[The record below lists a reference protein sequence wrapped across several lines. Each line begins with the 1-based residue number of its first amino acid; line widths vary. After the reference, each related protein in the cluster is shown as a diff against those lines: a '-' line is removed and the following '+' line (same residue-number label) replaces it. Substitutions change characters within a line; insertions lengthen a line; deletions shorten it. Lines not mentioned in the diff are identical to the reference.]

1 MSNPSSY
8 SINKSVCSFLDTEN
22 NYLRENNLRYYENE
36 FNNAVEDINTRLIGI
51 WCSNQNMLLMQYLNM
66 K

>member
-8 SINKSVCSFLDTEN
+8 SINKSVCSFLNTEN
-22 NYLRENNLRYYENE
+22 NYLMENNLRCYGNE
-36 FNNAVEDINTRLIGI
+36 FNNGVEDISTKLIGI
-51 WCSNQNMLLMQYLNM
+51 WCSNQKMLLMQYLNM